1 MNQPQQPQPLRPVP
15 PQQPGA
21 PQQHRPVPAI
31 PAQQT
36 PRAIPAIP
44 GQPRPA
50 APTVS
55 THGAGGNKVAG
66 MPIQAT
72 PRGDDPSLDSI
83 SLVDDFDGSSD
94 TPQPSK
100 IKAFGVAG
108 MHQERTW
115 KRKPHATG
123 QGACR
128 VRSFHG
134 RLSDEGMAYMD
145 DKINEWLDGHPDI
158 EVKVVTTTIGQY
170 EGKIKEP
177 ALVVNV
183 WY

>member
-1 MNQPQQPQPLRPVP
+1 MNQPQQPGQPVRPLP

-21 PQQHRPVPAI
+21 QQPRPVQAI
-31 PAQQT
+31 PAQ
-36 PRAIPAIP
+36 
-44 GQPRPA
+44 PRPIQA
-50 APTVS
+50 QPVHAHPAHAPGHS
-55 THGAGGNKVAG
+55 QQGAGGAKVAG
-66 MPIQAT
+66 MPVQSMPKA
-72 PRGDDPSLDSI
+72 DDHSLDPI
-83 SLVDDFDGSSD
+83 SLVDDFDASSD
-94 TPQPSK
+94 APPTSK
-100 IKAFGVAG
+100 IKAFGVLG
-108 MHQERTW
+108 MHQEKGY
-115 KRKPHATG
+115 KRKTYASG

-145 DKINEWLDGHPDI
+145 DKINEWLDSHPDI

>member
-1 MNQPQQPQPLRPVP
+1 MPV
-15 PQQPGA
+15 QA
-21 PQQHRPVPAI
+21 
-31 PAQQT
+31 
-36 PRAIPAIP
+36 
-44 GQPRPA
+44 
-50 APTVS
+50 
-55 THGAGGNKVAG
+55 
-66 MPIQAT
+66 MPKA
-72 PRGDDPSLDSI
+72 DDHSLDPI
-83 SLVDDFDGSSD
+83 SLVDDFDASSSD
-94 TPQPSK
+94 APPPSK

-108 MHQERTW
+108 MTQQHTY
-115 KRKPHATG
+115 KRQTHTTG

-134 RLSDEGMAYMD
+134 RLSDEGMSYMD

-158 EVKVVTTTIGQY
+158 EVKIVTTSIGQY

>member
-1 MNQPQQPQPLRPVP
+1 MNQPQPPQQPLRP

-21 PQQHRPVPAI
+21 QQPRPLPPI
-31 PAQQT
+31 PA
-36 PRAIPAIP
+36 
-44 GQPRPA
+44 QPRPA

-55 THGAGGNKVAG
+55 TYGGGGAKVAG
-66 MPIQAT
+66 MPVMHQKA
-72 PRGDDPSLDSI
+72 DDHSLDSI
-83 SLVDDFDGSSD
+83 SLVDLEGNADVPA
-94 TPQPSK
+94 TSK

-108 MHQERTW
+108 MTTTHNY
-115 KRKPHATG
+115 KRPTHSTG
-123 QGACR
+123 TGACR

-145 DKINEWLDGHPDI
+145 DKINEWLDSHPDI
-158 EVKVVTTTIGQY
+158 EVKIVTTSIGQY

-177 ALVVNV
+177 ALILNV

>member
-1 MNQPQQPQPLRPVP
+1 MNQPQQPGQPVRPLP

-21 PQQHRPVPAI
+21 Q
-31 PAQQT
+31 
-36 PRAIPAIP
+36 
-44 GQPRPA
+44 QPRPVQA
-50 APTVS
+50 VPAQPRPVQAVPAVPAQPRIIPAS
-55 THGAGGNKVAG
+55 QQGAGGAKVAG
-66 MPIQAT
+66 IPTLQNKPA
-72 PRGDDPSLDSI
+72 DDHSLDPI
-83 SLVDDFDGSSD
+83 GLVDDFDSSSD
-94 TPQPSK
+94 TPATSK

-108 MHQERTW
+108 MHQEKNY
-115 KRKPHATG
+115 KRKTFATG

-145 DKINEWLDGHPDI
+145 DKINEWLDNHPDI

>member
-1 MNQPQQPQPLRPVP
+1 MNQPQPPQQPPRPAP

-21 PQQHRPVPAI
+21 QQPRPIQPI
-31 PAQQT
+31 PAQS
-36 PRAIPAIP
+36 
-44 GQPRPA
+44 RPA

-55 THGAGGNKVAG
+55 THGGGGAKVAG
-66 MPIQAT
+66 MPVQHLKQ
-72 PRGDDPSLDSI
+72 DDHSLDSI
-83 SLVDDFDGSSD
+83 SLVDLEGTADAPA
-94 TPQPSK
+94 TSK

-108 MHQERTW
+108 MTTAHTY
-115 KRKPHATG
+115 KRPTHATG

-145 DKINEWLDGHPDI
+145 DKINEWLDSHPDI
-158 EVKVVTTTIGQY
+158 EVKIVTTSIGQY

-177 ALVVNV
+177 ALVLNV

>member
-1 MNQPQQPQPLRPVP
+1 MQ
-15 PQQPGA
+15 A
-21 PQQHRPVPAI
+21 IPAI
-31 PAQQT
+31 PAQQP
-36 PRAIPAIP
+36 PRAIPA
-44 GQPRPA
+44 QPRPA

-66 MPIQAT
+66 MPVQAA

-115 KRKPHATG
+115 KRQPHATG

-145 DKINEWLDGHPDI
+145 DKINEWLDGHPNI

>member
-1 MNQPQQPQPLRPVP
+1 MNQPQQPQPLRPAPV
-15 PQQPGA
+15 QQGA
-21 PQQHRPVPAI
+21 PQQPRPVQAI
-31 PAQQT
+31 PAQ
-36 PRAIPAIP
+36 PRTIPA
-44 GQPRPA
+44 QP
-50 APTVS
+50 VHS
-55 THGAGGNKVAG
+55 QHGAGGAKVAG
-66 MPIQAT
+66 MPVQAM
-72 PRGDDPSLDSI
+72 PKADDHSLDPI
-83 SLVDDFDGSSD
+83 SLVDDFDASSD
-94 TPQPSK
+94 TPHTSK

-108 MHQERTW
+108 MHQEKGY
-115 KRKPHATG
+115 KRKTYASG

-145 DKINEWLDGHPDI
+145 DKINEWLDNHPDI

>member
-1 MNQPQQPQPLRPVP
+1 MNQPQQPPRPVP

-21 PQQHRPVPAI
+21 PQQHRPIPAI
-31 PAQQT
+31 PAQ
-36 PRAIPAIP
+36 
-44 GQPRPA
+44 PRPVPA
-50 APTVS
+50 QPAHS
-55 THGAGGNKVAG
+55 QHGAGGAKVAG
-66 MPIQAT
+66 MPVQAM
-72 PRGDDPSLDSI
+72 PKADDHSLDPI
-83 SLVDDFDGSSD
+83 SLVDDFDASSD
-94 TPQPSK
+94 APPTSK

-108 MHQERTW
+108 MHQEHKY
-115 KRKPHATG
+115 KRPTHATG
-123 QGACR
+123 HGACR

-145 DKINEWLDGHPDI
+145 DKINEWLDKYPDI
-158 EVKVVTTTIGQY
+158 EVKIVTTSIGQY

>member
-1 MNQPQQPQPLRPVP
+1 MNQPQQPQPGIPARPMQ
-15 PQQPGA
+15 QQPGA
-21 PQQHRPVPAI
+21 PQQQRPAPPIPAI
-31 PAQQT
+31 PAQ
-36 PRAIPAIP
+36 PRPMQAAPAQPRVIPAS
-44 GQPRPA
+44 Q
-50 APTVS
+50 
-55 THGAGGNKVAG
+55 HGAGGAKVAG
-66 MPIQAT
+66 IPTLQNK
-72 PRGDDPSLDSI
+72 PDDHSLDPI
-83 SLVDDFDGSSD
+83 GLVDDFDSSSD
-94 TPQPSK
+94 SPPTSK

-108 MHQERTW
+108 MHQEKTY
-115 KRKPHATG
+115 KRKTFATG

-145 DKINEWLDGHPDI
+145 DKINEWLDNHPDI

>member
-1 MNQPQQPQPLRPVP
+1 MNQPQQPGQPVRPLP
-15 PQQPGA
+15 PQQPGV
-21 PQQHRPVPAI
+21 QQPRPVQAI
-31 PAQQT
+31 PAQ
-36 PRAIPAIP
+36 PRPVQAVPA
-44 GQPRPA
+44 QPRPVV
-50 APTVS
+50 PS
-55 THGAGGNKVAG
+55 SQHGAGGAKVAG
-66 MPIQAT
+66 MPTLANKQE
-72 PRGDDPSLDSI
+72 DLDPI
-83 SLVDDFDGSSD
+83 SLVDDFDASSD
-94 TPQPSK
+94 TPPTSK

-108 MHQERTW
+108 THQEKGY
-115 KRKPHATG
+115 KRKTYASG

-145 DKINEWLDGHPDI
+145 DKINEWLDNHPDI

>member
-1 MNQPQQPQPLRPVP
+1 MNQPQQPPRPVM

-21 PQQHRPVPAI
+21 PQQQRPI
-31 PAQQT
+31 PA
-36 PRAIPAIP
+36 
-44 GQPRPA
+44 QPRPA
-50 APTVS
+50 APSVS
-55 THGAGGNKVAG
+55 THGGGGAKVAG
-66 MPIQAT
+66 MPVQAM
-72 PRGDDPSLDSI
+72 PKADDHSLDSI
-83 SLVDDFDGSSD
+83 SLVDLETNSD
-94 TPQPSK
+94 VPSTSK

-108 MHQERTW
+108 MTQQHTY
-115 KRKPHATG
+115 KRQTYATG
-123 QGACR
+123 HGACR

-145 DKINEWLDGHPDI
+145 DKINEWLDGHPEI
-158 EVKVVTTTIGQY
+158 EVKIVTTSIGQY

>member
-1 MNQPQQPQPLRPVP
+1 MNQPQQPPRPL
-15 PQQPGA
+15 QQPGV
-21 PQQHRPVPAI
+21 PQQQQRPVPA
-31 PAQQT
+31 
-36 PRAIPAIP
+36 
-44 GQPRPA
+44 QPRPV
-50 APTVS
+50 APLS

-66 MPIQAT
+66 MPVQSM
-72 PRGDDPSLDSI
+72 PRADDHSLDPI
-83 SLVDDFDGSSD
+83 GLVDDFDSSSD
-94 TPQPSK
+94 APPTSK

-108 MHQERTW
+108 MHQDKTY
-115 KRKPHATG
+115 KRKTYATG

-134 RLSDEGMAYMD
+134 RLSDEGMDYMD
-145 DKINEWLDGHPDI
+145 SKINEWLDNHAEI
-158 EVKVVTTTIGQY
+158 EVKMVTTTIGQY

>member
-1 MNQPQQPQPLRPVP
+1 MNQPQQPGQPVRPLP

-21 PQQHRPVPAI
+21 QQPRPVQVIPAQPRPVQAVPAQPRPVPGSS
-31 PAQQT
+31 Q
-36 PRAIPAIP
+36 
-44 GQPRPA
+44 
-50 APTVS
+50 
-55 THGAGGNKVAG
+55 HGAGGAKVAG
-66 MPIQAT
+66 MPVQAM
-72 PRGDDPSLDSI
+72 PKADDHSLDPI
-83 SLVDDFDGSSD
+83 GLVDDFDTSSD
-94 TPQPSK
+94 SPPTSK

-108 MHQERTW
+108 MHQDKSY
-115 KRKPHATG
+115 KRKTYASG

-145 DKINEWLDGHPDI
+145 DKINEWLDNHPDI

>member
-1 MNQPQQPQPLRPVP
+1 MNQPQQPGQPVRPIP

-21 PQQHRPVPAI
+21 QQPRPIPAM
-31 PAQQT
+31 PAQQ
-36 PRAIPAIP
+36 PRPMPAMP
-44 GQPRPA
+44 AQPRPI
-50 APTVS
+50 APAVS

-66 MPIQAT
+66 MPVQAM
-72 PRGDDPSLDSI
+72 PRNDDMDPI
-83 SLVDDFDGSSD
+83 SLVDDFDASSD

-108 MHQERTW
+108 MTQQHTY
-115 KRKPHATG
+115 KRQTHATG

-128 VRSFHG
+128 IRSFHG

-145 DKINEWLDGHPDI
+145 DKINEWLDAHPEI
-158 EVKVVTTTIGQY
+158 EVKIVTTSIGQY

-177 ALVVNV
+177 ALILNV